1 MKLLLVIVM
10 HAREYHSSMV
20 RISRGAGK
28 RAVQE
33 GGGKAYAFLR
43 KCVVVVESG
52 FKLEYFKFVGIY

>member
-1 MKLLLVIVM
+1 MKLLSVIVM

-20 RISRGAGK
+20 RILRGAGK

-33 GGGKAYAFLR
+33 GGEAYAFLKR
-43 KCVVVVESG
+43 RVIVVESV